1 MEWNERGR
9 GVGPYVA
16 GQLSFQEGALV
27 QAVRRG
33 YWIVLDELN
42 LAPSDVLEAL
52 NRLLDDNRELFVP
65 ELQETITPHPH
76 FMLFATQNPPGATYG
91 GRKVLSKAF
100 RNRFMEIH
108 VGDIPDDEMRIILN
122 RRCAIAPTYATKLV
136 EVMRELQRRRQASRA
151 FAGKDGFITARD
163 LFRWANRQSNG
174 YEELAADGFRVLG
187 ERLRSDEER
196 ESLKSVLAKVL
207 KTQTIKEEELY
218 ATAEEEALKTRLNEA
233 AVTAA
238 EAAAKA
244 AKGAT
249 TAAAAA
255 DARTAR
261 QDASD
266 AATLS
271 DAMAWTPAMRRLFSL
286 VEACLQHKEPAL
298 LVGETGC
305 GKTSVCQLLALLRG
319 QKLRILNCHQHTET
333 GDFLGGFRPTRPNA
347 ADAADAAE
355 DDGGDGDGDGQGE
368 ETKKTKR
375 TAAPFTWEDGPLIKA
390 MRDGDILLV
399 DELSL
404 AEDSV
409 LERLNSVLEP
419 GRTLTLPEKGGSEV
433 EELVAHPNFLL
444 LATMNPGGDFGK
456 KELSPALRNR
466 FTEIWVGSTGDVS
479 EMEQIC
485 ARRIPE
491 PELKPFAGHLARFWE
506 FYRSAAG
513 RGAARAA
520 LGVRDLVAWAQFL
533 RAAAAGT
540 GSAASGCARRLE
552 PAEAFAHGAYLTL
565 LDGLGLGLG
574 LPEETAKGLAHACKD
589 FLRSQLPKKVGG
601 LLSSTSFFFSES
613 SPHSLLRALLA
624 GTVHFFFFL
633 FLFFCFTHTLHT
645 HSVCVCVCVG
655 PSL

>member
-1 MEWNERGR
+1 MRK
-9 GVGPYVA
+9 
-16 GQLSFQEGALV
+16 
-27 QAVRRG
+27 G

-108 VGDIPDDEMRIILN
+108 VGDIPDEELKTILN
-122 RRCAIAPTYATKLV
+122 KRCAVAPSYCAKLV

-187 ERLRSDEER
+187 ERLRSEEER
-196 ESLKSVLAKVL
+196 DAMKTVLAKVL
-207 KTQTIKEEELY
+207 KTPPLLDENMY
-218 ATAEEEALKTRLNEA
+218 AAAEEGALKLRLD
-233 AVTAA
+233 
-238 EAAAKA
+238 EAAARA
-244 AKGAT
+244 AKRAEE
-249 TAAAAA
+249 AEKSALSAVAAA
-255 DARTAR
+255 DARSAK

-266 AATLS
+266 AAQLS
-271 DAMAWTPAMRRLFSL
+271 EAMAWTPAMRRLFSL
-286 VEACLQHKEPAL
+286 VEACMNHKEPAL

-333 GDFLGGFRPTRPNA
+333 GDFLGGFRPTRPT
-347 ADAADAAE
+347 DVD
-355 DDGGDGDGDGQGE
+355 GE
-368 ETKKTKR
+368 EGADGVVDKKG
-375 TAAPFTWEDGPLIKA
+375 AAPFAWEDGPLIKA

-466 FTEIWVGSTGDVS
+466 FCEIWVGATGDAS

-485 ARRIPE
+485 VRRIPE
-491 PELKPFAGHLARFWE
+491 PELKPYAGHLARFWE
-506 FYRSAAG
+506 YYREIAG

-520 LGVRDLVAWAQFL
+520 LLTRDLVAWAQFV
-533 RAAAAGT
+533 RAAATGA
-540 GSAASGCARRLE
+540 GSAASGCNRRLA

-574 LPEETAKGLAHACKD
+574 LPEETARGLAEQCKK
-589 FLRSQLPKKVGG
+589 FLRDELPPEVSV
-601 LLSSTSFFFSES
+601 SSRLNF
-613 SPHSLLRALLA
+613 R
-624 GTVHFFFFL
+624 FFL
-633 FLFFCFTHTLHT
+633 GLAPAPAVFT
-645 HSVCVCVCVG
+645 S
-655 PSL
+655 PSPLLCSRVPTKR

>member
-1 MEWNERGR
+1 M
-9 GVGPYVA
+9 
-16 GQLSFQEGALV
+16 
-27 QAVRRG
+27 
-33 YWIVLDELN
+33 
-42 LAPSDVLEAL
+42 
-52 NRLLDDNRELFVP
+52 DDNRELFVP

-108 VGDIPDDEMRIILN
+108 VGDIPDEELKTILN
-122 RRCAIAPTYATKLV
+122 KRCAVAPSYCAKLV

-187 ERLRSDEER
+187 ERLRSEEER
-196 ESLKSVLAKVL
+196 DAMKTVLAKVL
-207 KTQTIKEEELY
+207 KTPPLLDENMY
-218 ATAEEEALKTRLNEA
+218 AAAEEGALKLRLD
-233 AVTAA
+233 
-238 EAAAKA
+238 EAAARA
-244 AKGAT
+244 AKRAEEAEKSASSAVAT
-249 TAAAAA
+249 A
-255 DARTAR
+255 DARSAK

-266 AATLS
+266 AAQLS
-271 DAMAWTPAMRRLFSL
+271 EAMAWTPAMRRLFSL
-286 VEACLQHKEPAL
+286 VEACMNHKEPAL

-333 GDFLGGFRPTRPNA
+333 GDFLGGFRPTRPT
-347 ADAADAAE
+347 DVD
-355 DDGGDGDGDGQGE
+355 GE
-368 ETKKTKR
+368 EGADGVVDKKG
-375 TAAPFTWEDGPLIKA
+375 AAPFAWEDGPLIKA

-466 FTEIWVGSTGDVS
+466 FCEIWVGATGDVS

-485 ARRIPE
+485 VRRIPE
-491 PELKPFAGHLARFWE
+491 PELKPYAGHLARFWE
-506 FYRSAAG
+506 FYREIAG

-520 LGVRDLVAWAQFL
+520 LLTRDLVAWAQFV
-533 RAAAAGT
+533 RAAATGA
-540 GSAASGCARRLE
+540 GSAASGCNRRLA
-552 PAEAFAHGAYLTL
+552 PAQAFAHGAYLTL

-574 LPEETAKGLAHACKD
+574 LPEETARGLAEQCKK
-589 FLRSQLPKKVGG
+589 FLRDELPPEVSV
-601 LLSSTSFFFSES
+601 SSRLNF
-613 SPHSLLRALLA
+613 R
-624 GTVHFFFFL
+624 FFL
-633 FLFFCFTHTLHT
+633 GLAPAPAGFA
-645 HSVCVCVCVG
+645 S
-655 PSL
+655 PSPLLCSRVPTKR